1 MPSFIYRFYGDLP
14 VWCFIAKC
22 LPCICRLPLV
32 ELLLSSN
39 RSFIAIPVVAVCLSG
54 QGTHEISV
62 HYVSLGLSI
71 DQTLLYVSRVHLLP
85 GVRNFFLLIPLL
97 HSQHSLLMPPLVSL
111 VSSPTSIPLLQL
123 LNYLPA
129 PVLST
134 SNFTTSSIFLHHS
147 VLFQFTFNYIYR
159 VPIASLM
166 PAGYSNCAFSSTSAI
181 PSSVKSITSTLISST
196 AASSYVL
203 P

>member
-54 QGTHEISV
+54 QGTHKISV
-62 HYVSLGLSI
+62 HYVSLGLGI
-71 DQTLLYVSRVHLLP
+71 DQTLLYVSRVHLLH

-111 VSSPTSIPLLQL
+111 VSSSVPLLQL

-134 SNFTTSSIFLHHS
+134 SQPHPFSLIFLHHS
-147 VLFQFTFNYIYR
+147 VLFQFTFTI
-159 VPIASLM
+159 PCAHCITHASRL
-166 PAGYSNCAFSSTSAI
+166 
-181 PSSVKSITSTLISST
+181 L
-196 AASSYVL
+196 
-203 P
+203 